1 MLRRISVRQN
11 RATGSN
17 LIKATGIDHE
27 ELVRILGRFGI
38 GPLELVTSIRD
49 EIVVLDLKRRV
60 VVLLGDWFES
70 PRRPESL
77 AGKTLHEVFGA
88 HAAAVHEAAH
98 IRALKGECLTYVWT
112 RRKGRQLERLS
123 TTASPLRDS
132 SSEIVGAVLGTRDIT
147 TLGNDERRFDA
158 PIAQRTKGLL
168 ELEQGIQRLAG
179 AIENYRKTGQPS
191 HEWRAGSPLNQLS
204 SRERQVLALLG
215 QGYRPRSIAEKLD
228 VSPDTVRN
236 HLKAMFKKT
245 GTHSQE
251 ELTEMLRSSD

>member
-1 MLRRISVRQN
+1 M
-11 RATGSN
+11 
-17 LIKATGIDHE
+17 KATGIDQRE
-27 ELVRILGRFGI
+27 ELVRILGRLGV
-38 GPLELVTSIRD
+38 GPLEVIASVRD
-49 EIVVLDLKRRV
+49 EIAVLDRTRRV
-60 VVLLGDWFES
+60 VVLLGDWFDES
-70 PRRPESL
+70 SRRPESL
-77 AGKTLHEVFGA
+77 GGKTLHEVFA

-98 IRALKGECLTYVWT
+98 VRALNGECLTYVWT
-112 RRKGRQLERLS
+112 RQKGRRLERLS

-132 SSEIVGAVLGTRDIT
+132 SSEIVGALLVTRDIT
-147 TLGNDERRFDA
+147 TLGNDEQRIDA
-158 PIAQRTKGLL
+158 SILQRTKGLL

-191 HEWRAGSPLNQLS
+191 HQWRAGSPLNRLS

-215 QGYRPRSIAEKLD
+215 QGYRPRSIAERLD